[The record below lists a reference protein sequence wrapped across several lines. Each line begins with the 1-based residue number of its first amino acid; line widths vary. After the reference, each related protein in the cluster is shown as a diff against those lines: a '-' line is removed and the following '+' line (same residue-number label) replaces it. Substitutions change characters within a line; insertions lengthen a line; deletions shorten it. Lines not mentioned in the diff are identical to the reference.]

1 MLRVSEPRGKS
12 LWERTV
18 ELTIA
23 LGERILAPIERF
35 IGRRS
40 LVGDA
45 TFFELERFPWVA
57 HIEDNWEVIRE
68 ELEHVLED
76 REALPN
82 FQDISKDQIEITDD
96 DRWKTY
102 FLYGYGFEAKLGV
115 ETCPRTA
122 ALMREIPG
130 MKTAMFSIL
139 SPRKHILD
147 HRGPYKGV
155 LRYHL
160 GLIVPKDA
168 EACRIRV
175 GDDIRHWQEGKS
187 MIFDDTFNHE
197 VWNDTDETRV
207 VLFVDVLR
215 PLPAPDSAINRLIV
229 KAIGYSPF
237 VLDAKRNQEA
247 WERRYRQRQAGAL
260 ARSAARHSCAHARE
274 ASLDARDVQPRALQQ
289 RVGLRVE
296 HRELARHDQHAEHD
310 HHDPADG
317 DDRGEVAFDDGQR
330 AGHALERQRDQQ
342 ERDRQAGGVDGE
354 QQGAV
359 RGRVGDRGLREDRA
373 ERDARAR
380 RPGDRE
386 GGAGDERAAST
397 GFAQQRL
404 GMPLAVEHVHERAR
418 QEDHAERDDHGAAD
432 ALEQL
437 FVVVERRADHRRAE
451 PEQDED
457 RARSSR

>member
-1 MLRVSEPRGKS
+1 VCGRRPQAAAGHLVGYWGGMDVSKS

-18 ELTIA
+18 DATIVV
-23 LGERILAPIERF
+23 GERVLAPIERF

-45 TFFELERFPWVA
+45 TFFGLEHFPWVE
-57 HIEDNWEVIRE
+57 HIEQNWQVIRE
-68 ELEHVLED
+68 ELRHVLED
-76 REALPN
+76 RDALPN

-160 GLIVPKDA
+160 GLIVPDDA

-175 GDDIRHWQEGKS
+175 GEDIRHWEEGKS
-187 MIFDDTFNHE
+187 MVFDDTFNHE

-215 PLPAPDSAINRLIV
+215 PLPEPDSAINRLIV

-247 WERRYRQRQAGAL
+247 WERRYREQA
-260 ARSAARHSCAHARE
+260 
-274 ASLDARDVQPRALQQ
+274 
-289 RVGLRVE
+289 
-296 HRELARHDQHAEHD
+296 
-310 HHDPADG
+310 
-317 DDRGEVAFDDGQR
+317 
-330 AGHALERQRDQQ
+330 
-342 ERDRQAGGVDGE
+342 AGGGVE
-354 QQGAV
+354 QVA
-359 RGRVGDRGLREDRA
+359 
-373 ERDARAR
+373 
-380 RPGDRE
+380 
-386 GGAGDERAAST
+386 
-397 GFAQQRL
+397 
-404 GMPLAVEHVHERAR
+404 
-418 QEDHAERDDHGAAD
+418 
-432 ALEQL
+432 
-437 FVVVERRADHRRAE
+437 
-451 PEQDED
+451 
-457 RARSSR
+457 

>member
-1 MLRVSEPRGKS
+1 MQPKT

-23 LGERILAPIERF
+23 IGERILAPIERF

-45 TFFELERFPWVA
+45 TFFPLERFDWV
-57 HIEDNWEVIRE
+57 ERVERSWDVIRE
-68 ELEHVLED
+68 EAEGLLEHHADL
-76 REALPN
+76 AN

-96 DRWKTY
+96 DRWKTF

-115 ETCPRTA
+115 EMCPRTA

-130 MKTAMFSIL
+130 MTTAMFSIL

-160 GLIVPKDA
+160 GLIVPEDA

-175 GDDIRHWQEGKS
+175 GDDIRHWEAGKS

-215 PLPAPDSAINRLIV
+215 PLPFPESAINRAIV

-247 WERRYRQRQAGAL
+247 WEERYLAQRRQRNGTA
-260 ARSAARHSCAHARE
+260 AHAG
-274 ASLDARDVQPRALQQ
+274 QT
-289 RVGLRVE
+289 
-296 HRELARHDQHAEHD
+296 
-310 HHDPADG
+310 AD
-317 DDRGEVAFDDGQR
+317 
-330 AGHALERQRDQQ
+330 
-342 ERDRQAGGVDGE
+342 
-354 QQGAV
+354 
-359 RGRVGDRGLREDRA
+359 
-373 ERDARAR
+373 
-380 RPGDRE
+380 
-386 GGAGDERAAST
+386 
-397 GFAQQRL
+397 
-404 GMPLAVEHVHERAR
+404 
-418 QEDHAERDDHGAAD
+418 
-432 ALEQL
+432 
-437 FVVVERRADHRRAE
+437 
-451 PEQDED
+451 
-457 RARSSR
+457 